1 MLLAYMLETTQTSP
15 SRRSVF
21 SAPVL
26 SSTEENSMESWFL
39 SGSHAQNYEAGIDPT
54 TPYKGKSSGYI
65 KAIGEECKGF
75 GTLTQMF
82 KADAYRNK
90 RMRFAAVVKS
100 ERVAIWTGL
109 WMRIDGPEDGKAL
122 GFDNMLNRPIQGTTD
137 WQKCEVV
144 LDVPQES
151 VYVAFGILLAG
162 SGQAWLSDVSF
173 EEVGTAVPVTAPG
186 GESPT
191 DVRVASFQGCPNHPG
206 NLDFCSSPH

>member
-1 MLLAYMLETTQTSP
+1 
-15 SRRSVF
+15 
-21 SAPVL
+21 
-26 SSTEENSMESWFL
+26 MESWFL

-54 TPYKGKSSGYI
+54 TPYQGKSSGYI
-65 KAIGEECKGF
+65 KSIGEECKGF

-90 RMRFAAVVKS
+90 RMHFAAVVKS
-100 ERVAIWTGL
+100 ERVTFWTGL

-162 SGQAWLSDVSF
+162 PGQAWLSDVSF

-191 DVRVASFQGCPNHPG
+191 DVRVASFQGCPDHPG
-206 NLDFCSSPH
+206 NLDFARVPEHGMFQRGIPLGSH

>member
-1 MLLAYMLETTQTSP
+1 MSIVFVFTSMLLAYMLETTQTSP

-54 TPYKGKSSGYI
+54 TPYQGKSSGYI
-65 KAIGEECKGF
+65 QSIGEECKGF

-100 ERVAIWTGL
+100 EPHEVEWHVIIHL
-109 WMRIDGPEDGKAL
+109 DPYGPRRK
-122 GFDNMLNRPIQGTTD
+122 RPRN
-137 WQKCEVV
+137 V
-144 LDVPQES
+144 LVQL
-151 VYVAFGILLAG
+151 VLA
-162 SGQAWLSDVSF
+162 F
-173 EEVGTAVPVTAPG
+173 EEVADGTH
-186 GESPT
+186 
-191 DVRVASFQGCPNHPG
+191 D
-206 NLDFCSSPH
+206 

>member
-1 MLLAYMLETTQTSP
+1 MLKKWQGYLAT
-15 SRRSVF
+15 R
-21 SAPVL
+21 
-26 SSTEENSMESWFL
+26 ES
-39 SGSHAQNYEAGIDPT
+39 NR
-54 TPYKGKSSGYI
+54 GKAHYI
-65 KAIGEECKGF
+65 QSIGEECKGF

-82 KADAYRNK
+82 KADDYRNK

-100 ERVAIWTGL
+100 ERVVIWTGL
-109 WMRIDGPEDGKAL
+109 WMRLDGPEDGKAL

-162 SGQAWLSDVSF
+162 PGRAWLSDVSF
-173 EEVGTAVPVTAPG
+173 EEVRTAVPVTAPR

-191 DVRVASFQGCPNHPG
+191 DVRVASFQGCPDHPG
-206 NLDFCSSPH
+206 NLDFARVPEHGTFQRGIPFGNH